1 MLSPTSRAR
10 IPFLC
15 SAYPDRMALRA
26 FFGQYPLEHSVEPIE
41 GWRAWR
47 LRRTDDGALRIA
59 PTTPRPDWQPGAQI
73 HATCSGSH
81 TRLYMVFNPE
91 LQAQHRSPE
100 PGCTC
105 GVHAMKQPLRL
116 RRSRPGKKAG
126 VIGTISMWGRVIEHT
141 KGWRAEFAYPARL
154 RLICVW
160 CLWNG
165 QLPGIPDHVL
175 DHGGSLL
182 PVCAEHVGEPRA
194 VGTWLEAR
202 PVENEMLDTYGVELL
217 PVELLSPPA

>member
-1 MLSPTSRAR
+1 
-10 IPFLC
+10 
-15 SAYPDRMALRA
+15 MALRA
-26 FFGQYPLEHSVEPIE
+26 FFGRYPLDHGTEPIE

-47 LRRTDDGALRIA
+47 LHRNQDGALRIA
-59 PTTPRPDWQPGAQI
+59 PTTPRADWEPGVQI

-91 LQAQHRSPE
+91 LETQHRSPE

-105 GVHAMKQPLRL
+105 GVHAMKEPQRL
-116 RRSRPGKKAG
+116 RRARPGKMAG

-141 KGWRAEFAYPARL
+141 RGWRAEFAYPARL
-154 RLICVW
+154 RLVCVW

-165 QLPGIPDHVL
+165 SLPGIPDHVL

-182 PVCAEHVGEPRA
+182 PVCGQHVNEPRA
-194 VGTWLEAR
+194 VGTRLEAR
-202 PVENEMLDTYGVELL
+202 PLENEMLDTYGVELL
-217 PVELLSPPA
+217 PVELLSPPT